1 MVRDPEFVAFLRANT
16 FDEPLEI
23 TSPFRQQQTLEA
35 RRFDAGTGRTVLFV
49 RDITALNRLLT
60 MRQDFIANVSHE
72 LRTPLT
78 VINGYLEPLMDPETP
93 QEQRLELAGKLKP
106 PVDRM
111 QSLIRDLLVLTQ
123 LESGDNQQT
132 PQPVAMSNVIAQ
144 VASEL
149 KDLRSSNSQY
159 RTRVAFR

>member
-1 MVRDPEFVAFLRANT
+1 
-16 FDEPLEI
+16 
-23 TSPFRQQQTLEA
+23 
-35 RRFDAGTGRTVLFV
+35 
-49 RDITALNRLLT
+49 

-93 QEQRLELAGKLKP
+93 QEQRLELAGKLKS

-132 PQPVAMSNVIAQ
+132 PQPVAMSNE
-144 VASEL
+144 S
-149 KDLRSSNSQY
+149 LRWPQS
-159 RTRVAFR
+159 